1 MSRVRRIA
9 EEEYVV
15 LVLLAGFG
23 LIFLLVFP
31 PFLLVNDS
39 WLNLMAGREIWQNG
53 LPSVDELTV
62 YGKGRTWTA
71 QQWLAHLFF
80 YGTHALGGHALLAV
94 ATGVVVVGA
103 FGIAAAGAR
112 SLGAG
117 PRAIWALL
125 LPVLMAAPWAWTIR
139 AQMLALPLYTGLLWI
154 LASQARNPTRRVW
167 LAIPILVLWANLHGS
182 VALGALLVM
191 LLAVHEL
198 VRSRGASYRR
208 SGPLLLLAPLA
219 TLVTPY
225 GPAAA
230 ALYYHLLLIDPPFA
244 GRVTEW
250 NWSAP
255 TVNTMF
261 FYVLVAIA
269 VALVWLGRRRLT
281 AFDVAVLALTLVGAV
296 TAIRGIAWFALAC
309 MVLLPVAI
317 GRSLESRRPAQPLRR
332 LNRAI
337 AVGCTALLVGTVAY
351 LLARDEAWY
360 ESEWPRGPL
369 EAVREE
375 LGEGDLVY
383 APDRFSDWLLW
394 KIPELRGRVAYDV
407 RFEIYDRAFFER
419 LGRYAVQ
426 EGRDWKEIAE
436 PFRIVL
442 VDETMGSQTDDF
454 LAEPGARAV
463 YRDDE
468 VTVIVRRPPS

>member
-1 MSRVRRIA
+1 VSRLRRIA
-9 EEEYVV
+9 EEEHVV
-15 LVLLAGFG
+15 FVLLTGFG
-23 LIFLLVFP
+23 LIFLLIFP

-39 WLNLMAGREIWQNG
+39 WLNLMAGREIWENG

-62 YGKGRTWTA
+62 YGEGRTWTA

-94 ATGVVVVGA
+94 ATGVAVVGA

-125 LPVLMAAPWAWTIR
+125 LPVLLAAPWAWTIR
-139 AQMLALPLYTGLLWI
+139 AQVLALPLYTGILWLL
-154 LASQARNPTRRVW
+154 AAQARTPTRTVW
-167 LAIPILVLWANLHGS
+167 LALPILVVWANLHGS

-191 LLAVHEL
+191 LLAGYEL
-198 VRSRGASYRR
+198 VRSRGMSFRR
-208 SGPLLLLAPLA
+208 SLPLLALAPLA

-225 GPAAA
+225 GPAATA
-230 ALYYHLLLIDPPFA
+230 RYYHLLLVDPPFA

-250 NWSAP
+250 NWAAP
-255 TVNTMF
+255 AVNTMF
-261 FYVLVAIA
+261 FYLLVAIA
-269 VALVWLGRRRLT
+269 IPVAWVGRRRLT
-281 AFDVAVLALTLVGAV
+281 AFDVAVLALTLVGAI

-309 MVLLPVAI
+309 MLILPVAI
-317 GRSLESRRPAQPLRR
+317 GRRLESRRPTEPLRR
-332 LNRAI
+332 LNTGIAI
-337 AVGCTALLVGTVAY
+337 GCAAVLVGIAGY
-351 LLARDEAWY
+351 SLLRDEAWY
-360 ESEWPRGPL
+360 ESEWPREPV
-369 EAVREE
+369 EAVRGE
-375 LGEGDLVY
+375 LVEGDLVY

-394 KIPELRGRVAYDV
+394 KIPALRGRVAYDV

-419 LGRYAVQ
+419 LGRYAAR
-426 EGRDWKEIAE
+426 EGDDWKELTA

-463 YRDDE
+463 YRGDE
-468 VTVIVRRPPS
+468 VTVIVRRPTS